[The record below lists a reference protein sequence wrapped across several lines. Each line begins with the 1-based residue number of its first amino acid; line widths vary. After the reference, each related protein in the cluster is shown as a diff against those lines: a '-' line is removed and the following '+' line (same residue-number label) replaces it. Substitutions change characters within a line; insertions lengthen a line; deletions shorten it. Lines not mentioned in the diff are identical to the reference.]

1 MKSVLYARVS
11 TEEQKNNQ
19 TIDTQI
25 HGIGGMLQYAH
36 NNKLPVPDESM
47 IFIDDGFS
55 GATLIR
61 PALTALRE
69 YIKTHDDVGY
79 FLVYDADRIGR
90 DTYNQLIILEEL
102 KKKNITIH
110 FKTGE
115 LGSTPNDKLLFT
127 ILSAFSEF
135 ERAKIMERTQRGMKR
150 RIESGKFNGGRP
162 LYGFKYNHTL
172 GKHELD
178 ENEVKVARMMYDWYT
193 EDKWN
198 IRQIQSKL
206 FELKIPS
213 KYDGLKN
220 TDKNKKLKGLKKLPM
235 GWWSEATIRNI
246 LTNEAYT
253 GRWYCGKNYTVKLEI
268 PNPRT
273 GKPKVRQFKRPKEE
287 WFPIEIPRII
297 SDEQYKKALLQAR
310 KNLMFAKRCTKQTYL
325 LQGLIRCGKDGL
337 KYRGHQEKSGV
348 IYYYCKSRMGNNLAE
363 NCKSPYLRADQ
374 VEPIVWN
381 TVKSFLENPEE
392 IFNAFR
398 NESILNEERVKSTQ
412 GRLDYIDIAIK
423 KLETAKK
430 RITEAFKAEAMTLQE
445 FRKEKT
451 DIELSEEK
459 LVSERDGLMNKL
471 NIQHNIEAK
480 IDLFK
485 ETCHKFLSKINDQK
499 IMTERLKKDII
510 KLVIDEVVIDGEKLK
525 IFATIPLPNKI
536 HEREIIKTD
545 FPDTFNSG
553 ATLGPINQTKMERIW
568 TKHKQINT
576 TLKPKV
582 FVGMSGGVDSSVALA
597 LLKERGWSP
606 MGVSLKYS
614 VWPFGAPRQA
624 RGKLTQ
630 DKAVSEN
637 MLRENACCSA
647 ESFRLAKEVCRRLGV
662 PHRVVDVS
670 KEFQKKVID
679 YFIKELEG
687 GKTPNPC
694 IICNRHLK
702 FKKLFEVARKEKIEY
717 VATGHYARALM
728 NRATGEYQLA
738 KSRDRKK
745 DQTYSLCL
753 LPQNW
758 LRHIVFPLADY
769 TKEKVFE
776 TAKKRGFD
784 FYLKRKESQDFCF
797 VANKC
802 LNCFLEKEIGQKA
815 GLIRDTNGN
824 VLGQHPGLHFYT
836 IGQRK
841 GLYLPNGPYF
851 VVNKDAKKNILA
863 VSKSTKDLYGRGVI
877 LFPYNLIFGGKLR
890 TKIEVMAKVRYSA
903 PLAHAILRPLL
914 GNKIELFFKKPQKAI
929 TPGQFAIFYKGNVC
943 LGGGR
948 IIKSIP

>member
-25 HGIGGMLQYAH
+25 HGIGGMLQYAANH
-36 NNKLPVPDESM
+36 KLPVPDESM
-47 IFIDDGFS
+47 IFVDDGFS

-178 ENEVKVARMMYDWYT
+178 ENEVKVVRMMYDWYT

-220 TDKNKKLKGLKKLPM
+220 TEKNRKLKGLKKLPM

-253 GRWYCGKNYTVKLEI
+253 GQWYCGKNYTVKLEI

-287 WFPIEIPRII
+287 WFPIEIPKIV
-297 SDEQYKKALLQAR
+297 SDEQYKKASLQAR

-348 IYYYCKSRMGNNLAE
+348 IYYYCKSRMGNNLTE

-398 NESILNEERVKSTQ
+398 NESILNEERAKSTQ
-412 GRLDYIDIAIK
+412 GRLDYIDTAIK

-459 LVSERDGLMNKL
+459 LASERDGLMNKL

-525 IFATIPLPNKI
+525 ISAIIPLPNKI

-545 FPDTFNSG
+545 FPDTFNAG

-568 TKHKQINT
+568 NKHKQINT

-582 FVGMSGGVDSSVALA
+582 FVAMSGGVDSSVAA
-597 LLKERGWSP
+597 LLLKNQGYDLVGCFIKGWYPPAIASS
-606 MGVSLKYS
+606 GVAGGS
-614 VWPFGAPRQA
+614 
-624 RGKLTQ
+624 
-630 DKAVSEN
+630 
-637 MLRENACCSA
+637 
-647 ESFRLAKEVCRRLGV
+647 
-662 PHRVVDVS
+662 VVDCCEWREDRHDAMRVCAKLDIPFITIDAE
-670 KEFQKKVID
+670 KEYKREVVD
-679 YFIKELEG
+679 YMLKEYKAG
-687 GKTPNPC
+687 RTPNPDVM
-694 IICNRHLK
+694 CNRHIKFGVFLK
-702 FKKLFEVARKEKIEY
+702 KALAMGADYI
-717 VATGHYARALM
+717 ATGHYIKINNNRLFQAKDKNKDQSYFLWTLTQKQLKHCLFPIGGLLKPEVRAL
-728 NRATGEYQLA
+728 
-738 KSRDRKK
+738 
-745 DQTYSLCL
+745 
-753 LPQNW
+753 
-758 LRHIVFPLADY
+758 
-769 TKEKVFE
+769 
-776 TAKKRGFD
+776 AKKFN
-784 FYLKRKESQDFCF
+784 LATAEKRESMG
-797 VANKC
+797 V
-802 LNCFLEKEIGQKA
+802 CFLGEFD
-815 GLIRDTNGN
+815 LIRFLQKHIKPKKGKIMTADGKIITEHEG
-824 VLGQHPGLHFYT
+824 VQFYT
-836 IGQRK
+836 IGQRH
-841 GLYLPNGPYF
+841 GFSPGGGVPYYI
-851 VVNKDAKKNILA
+851 VAKDIKKNILI
-863 VSKSTKDLYGRGVI
+863 VSDKAGESEFYKKEVEIEDINWISGKALDLNKTYQARIRYRQPLQSCKIVKS
-877 LFPYNLIFGGKLR
+877 
-890 TKIEVMAKVRYSA
+890 
-903 PLAHAILRPLL
+903 
-914 GNKIELFFKKPQKAI
+914 NKIIFSKPQRAI
-929 TPGQFAIFYKGNVC
+929 TSGQSLVIYDGKKM
-943 LGGGR
+943 LGGG
-948 IIKSIP
+948 IIV